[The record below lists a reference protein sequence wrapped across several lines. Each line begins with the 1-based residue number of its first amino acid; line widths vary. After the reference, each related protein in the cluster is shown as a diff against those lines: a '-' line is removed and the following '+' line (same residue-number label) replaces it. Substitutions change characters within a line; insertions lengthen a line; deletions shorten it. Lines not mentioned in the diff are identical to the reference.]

1 MSVVEAGVA
10 AVVACRC
17 CRSSRSVLPWA
28 DCPGTADKVA
38 VEVDEGR
45 WPTVQSSTLKIG
57 I

>member
-17 CRSSRSVLPWA
+17 CRCSRSVLPWA

-45 WPTVQSSTLKIG
+45 WPSVQSSTLKIG